1 MMKEIKVGLIKGR
14 HEMPVNNYIFN
25 EINDV
30 LNFDNMSKQI
40 VNFINNNINIY
51 AVCGCGI
58 NQIGYEDVE
67 VLTADTKL
75 VVYVTGLTSVTAEL
89 IKVCALKGISL
100 TLMHYNRETG
110 DYLPQVIF

>member
-1 MMKEIKVGLIKGR
+1 MKEIKVGLIKGR
-14 HEMPVNNYIFN
+14 HEMPVDNYIFD

-30 LNFDNMSKQI
+30 LDFDNMNKQI
-40 VNFINNNINIY
+40 INFINNNINVY
-51 AVCGCGI
+51 AAYGCGI

-67 VLTADTKL
+67 VLTSDTKL
-75 VVYVTGLTSVTAEL
+75 IVYVTGLTSVTAEL

-100 TLMHYNRETG
+100 TLMHYDRDTS

>member
-1 MMKEIKVGLIKGR
+1 MKEIKVGLIKGR
-14 HEMPVNNYIFN
+14 HEMPVNNYIFD

-30 LNFDNMSKQI
+30 LDFDNMSKQI
-40 VNFINNNINIY
+40 VDFINNNINIY
-51 AVCGCGI
+51 SVYGCGI

-67 VLTADTKL
+67 VLTSDTKL

-100 TLMHYNRETG
+100 TLMHYDRDTG

>member
-1 MMKEIKVGLIKGR
+1 MKEIKVGLIKGR
-14 HEMPVNNYIFN
+14 HEMPVSNYIFD

-30 LNFDNMSKQI
+30 LDFDNMNKQI
-40 VNFINNNINIY
+40 VNFINNNISVY
-51 AVCGCGI
+51 AAYGCGI

-67 VLTADTKL
+67 VLTSDTKL
-75 VVYVTGLTSVTAEL
+75 IVYVTGLTSVTAEL

-100 TLMHYNRETG
+100 TLMHYDRNTG

>member
-1 MMKEIKVGLIKGR
+1 MKEIKVGLIKGR
-14 HEMPVNNYIFN
+14 HEMPVDNYIFD
-25 EINDV
+25 EITDV
-30 LNFDNMSKQI
+30 LDFDTMNKQI
-40 VNFINNNINIY
+40 INFINNNINIY
-51 AVCGCGI
+51 TAYGCGI

-75 VVYVTGLTSVTAEL
+75 IVYVTGLTSVTAEL

-100 TLMHYNRETG
+100 TLMHYDRESG

>member
-1 MMKEIKVGLIKGR
+1 MKEIKVGLIKGR

-51 AVCGCGI
+51 
-58 NQIGYEDVE
+58 
-67 VLTADTKL
+67 
-75 VVYVTGLTSVTAEL
+75 
-89 IKVCALKGISL
+89 
-100 TLMHYNRETG
+100 
-110 DYLPQVIF
+110 

>member
-1 MMKEIKVGLIKGR
+1 MKEIKVGLIKGR
-14 HEMPVNNYIFN
+14 YEMPVDNYIFN

-30 LNFDNMSKQI
+30 LDFDNMGKQI
-40 VNFINNNINIY
+40 INFINNNINVY
-51 AVCGCGI
+51 ATYGCGI

-67 VLTADTKL
+67 VLTSDIKL
-75 VVYVTGLTSVTAEL
+75 IVYVTGLTSVTAEL

-100 TLMHYNRETG
+100 TLMHYDRDTG

>member
-1 MMKEIKVGLIKGR
+1 MKEIKVGLIQGR
-14 HEMPVNNYIFN
+14 HTMPVNTYIFD
-25 EINDV
+25 EISNV
-30 LNFDNMSKQI
+30 LDFQGMRKHI
-40 VNFINNNINIY
+40 INFINNNINIY
-51 AVCGCGI
+51 SIYGCGI

-67 VLTADTKL
+67 VLTSDTKL

-100 TLMHYNRETG
+100 TLMHYDRDTS

>member
-1 MMKEIKVGLIKGR
+1 MKEIKVGLIRGR
-14 HEMPVNNYIFN
+14 HEMPVNNYIFD

-30 LNFDNMSKQI
+30 LNFDNMNKQI
-40 VNFINNNINIY
+40 VNFINNNINVY
-51 AVCGCGI
+51 SVYGCGI

-67 VLTADTKL
+67 VLTSDTKL
-75 VVYVTGLTSVTAEL
+75 IVYVTGLTSVTAEL

-100 TLMHYNRETG
+100 TLMHYDRESG

>member
-1 MMKEIKVGLIKGR
+1 MKEIKVGLIKGR
-14 HEMPVNNYIFN
+14 HEMPVDSYIFD

-30 LNFDNMSKQI
+30 LDFNNMNKQI
-40 VNFINNNINIY
+40 VNFINNNINVY
-51 AVCGCGI
+51 SVYGCGI

-67 VLTADTKL
+67 ILTSDTRL
-75 VVYVTGLTSVTAEL
+75 IVYITGLTSVTAEL

-100 TLMHYNRETG
+100 TLMHYDRDTG

>member
-1 MMKEIKVGLIKGR
+1 MQEIKVGLIKGR
-14 HEMPVNNYIFN
+14 HEMPVDSYIFD

-30 LNFDNMSKQI
+30 LDFDSMGKQI
-40 VNFINNNINIY
+40 INFINNNINVY
-51 AVCGCGI
+51 TVCGCGI

-67 VLTADTKL
+67 ILTSDTKL
-75 VVYVTGLTSVTAEL
+75 IVYVTGLTSVTAEL

-100 TLMHYNRETG
+100 TLMHYNRDTN